1 MKLGIPLK
9 LFLYSLALIAVSVI
23 AAEMYLAR
31 TLEAQLLGL
40 IRSDLT
46 VRAQLV
52 AQRVASRMAALD
64 DAGTADALADEMA
77 MVADARV
84 TLVNRDGT
92 VAGDSEL
99 DAMQLAAVENHGLRP
114 EVVEA
119 LAHGRGTSVR
129 YSTTVA
135 RRMMYVAVPIVRQ
148 KVAMG
153 VARVA
158 LPLTEV
164 ESAISAMRRNL
175 VVGALVAMLV
185 AVLTALWAAQLISR
199 RLRALTESA
208 GRMTA
213 GRLETRVRLSGSDEI
228 YELGS
233 ALNQLADGL
242 SGTLT
247 ELRSERD
254 LLTGILSS
262 MNEGVLVVGADG
274 RIVLTNPAL
283 RAMLLIGADA
293 IGRSV
298 LQVVRNATLK
308 QLLENAAHGNLGEVE
323 VELTGLMQR
332 RALVRAVSLPDS
344 PGGVLAVF
352 VDVTELRRLES
363 IRRDFVANASHE
375 LRSPLTTVRAAA
387 ETLRTVEN
395 DTEAST
401 RFVELIQR
409 NAERLAN
416 LIDDLLELSRI
427 ESRELKL
434 EMEDVELAVV
444 AERILSQHAHR
455 AQLKN
460 ITLAHSLGDAP
471 HVQADRRALEHI
483 LGNLIDNA
491 IKYCPESARVSI
503 TAAAENGRVRVA
515 VSDTGSG
522 IPSEHLP
529 RIFERFYR
537 VDAGR
542 SRELGGT
549 GLGLSIVKHLVEA
562 MGGLVSVDSR
572 AGTGSTFFFT
582 LARARAHS

>member
-9 LFLYSLALIAVSVI
+9 LFLFSIALIAVSVV

-31 TLEAQLLGL
+31 TLEAQLLEH
-40 IRSDLT
+40 IRSDLL

-64 DAGTADALADEMA
+64 DMSTADALADEMA
-77 MVADARV
+77 SVADARV
-84 TLVNRDGT
+84 TLIHRDGT

-119 LAHGRGTSVR
+119 LEHGRGTSVR

-148 KVAMG
+148 KIAVG

-164 ESAISAMRRNL
+164 ESAIGTMRRSL
-175 VVGALVAMLV
+175 AMGALVAMLA
-185 AVLTALWAAQLISR
+185 AVLTALWGAKLISR
-199 RLRALTESA
+199 RLRELTESA
-208 GRMTA
+208 RRMTA
-213 GRLETRVRLSGSDEI
+213 GQLETRVRLSGSDEI
-228 YELGS
+228 HELGS
-233 ALNQLADGL
+233 ALNQLAAGL
-242 SGTLT
+242 SGSLT

-262 MNEGVLVVGADG
+262 MNEGVLVVGSDG

-298 LQVVRNATLK
+298 LQAVRNATLK
-308 QLLENAAHGNLGEVE
+308 QLLENAAHGSLGEVE

-332 RALVRAVSLPDS
+332 RVLVRAVSLPDS

-375 LRSPLTTVRAAA
+375 LRSPLTAVRAAA
-387 ETLRTVEN
+387 ETLRSVEN
-395 DTEAST
+395 DAQASA

-434 EMEDVELAVV
+434 EMEEVDLAVV

-460 ITLAHSLGDAP
+460 ITLAHGLGDAP
-471 HVQADRRALEHI
+471 HVRADRRALEHI

-491 IKYCPESARVSI
+491 IKYCPDGARVSI

-549 GLGLSIVKHLVEA
+549 GLGLSIVKHLAEE

-572 AGTGSTFFFT
+572 AGPGSTFFFT